1 MSTILVTG
9 GAGFIGS
16 WVVEKLVENDYKVVV
31 MDNLSNGALENL
43 KKVEKRVEIVVED
56 ITNRRAV
63 REVFKK
69 DVCACLHLAAAIN
82 VHQSIEDPE
91 QTFND
96 DVLGTFYLLEE
107 ARKHNAKFVF
117 VSTCMVYDTGEGAIS
132 EEHRTKP
139 ASPYAGAKL
148 AGENLVLSYFHA
160 YGMPTTVLRPFN
172 TYGPRQR
179 ADEWGGAVIPRFI
192 RLKLEGKPLTIYGS
206 GEQTRDLLYVEDCA
220 EFIIKATFSD
230 KSNGEIINAGTGQD
244 IKIKDLALLIAG
256 SENRTVNVPHPH
268 PQCEIWKL
276 QCDPSKAK
284 KLLGWEAKTPLEEGI
299 KRTEE
304 WIKRDLNEGR
314 RY

>member
-1 MSTILVTG
+1 MDKFLVTG

-16 WVVEKLVENDYKVVV
+16 WVVEKLVEEGYEVIV
-31 MDNLSNGALENL
+31 MDNLSNGTLENL
-43 KKVEKRVEIVVED
+43 ETVKNKVEIIVED
-56 ITNRRAV
+56 ITNRKAV

-69 DVCACLHLAAAIN
+69 DIDACLHLAAAIN

-91 QTFND
+91 KTFND

-107 ARKHNAKFVF
+107 ARKHDAKFVF
-117 VSTCMVYDTGEGAIS
+117 ASTCMVYDTGNEAIS
-132 EEHRTKP
+132 EKHPTKP

-148 AGENLVLSYFHA
+148 AGENMVLSYYHA
-160 YGMPTTVLRPFN
+160 YGLPATVLRPFN

-220 EFIIKATFSD
+220 EFIIKAAFSD

-256 SENRTVNVPHPH
+256 SEDRTVNVPHPH
-268 PQCEIWKL
+268 PQSEIWKL

-284 KLLGWEAKTPLEEGI
+284 KLLGWEARTSLEEGI

-304 WIKRDLNEGR
+304 WIIKTGK
-314 RY
+314 